1 MAHELHER
9 LHVPITTE
17 DRMRRRGLLKGA
29 LLLLLATAGPA
40 SALPPATGEPVLTV
54 TGAIGN
60 PNAGDKAVLDQALL
74 EGLGMATIRTTTSW
88 TDGVVEFTGPTV
100 ASVLDA
106 VGASGA
112 TLHAVAVNDY
122 AVDLD
127 ADELR
132 RYGAILA
139 MRQDGKQL
147 SLRDKGPLWVVL
159 PRDRHPELMDEAN
172 NSKWI
177 WQLRSIEIR

>member
-1 MAHELHER
+1 MH
-9 LHVPITTE
+9 
-17 DRMRRRGLLKGA
+17 RRGLLETA
-29 LLLLLATAGPA
+29 CLCLLAAA
-40 SALPPATGEPVLTV
+40 SRAFALPPPVGEPLLKI
-54 TGAIGN
+54 TGAIGHTN
-60 PNAGDKAVLDQALL
+60 DGDQAVFDQAML
-74 EGLGMATIRTTTSW
+74 EGLGMTTIRTTTSW

-106 VGASGA
+106 VGATRT
-112 TLHAVAVNDY
+112 TLHAVAMNDF

-127 ADELR
+127 GDELR

-139 MRQDGKQL
+139 MRQDGMQL

-159 PRDRHPELMDEAN
+159 PRDQHPELMDEAN

>member
-1 MAHELHER
+1 MH
-9 LHVPITTE
+9 
-17 DRMRRRGLLKGA
+17 RRGLFHIAVLT
-29 LLLLLATAGPA
+29 LLAAAATPA
-40 SALPPATGEPVLTV
+40 RALPPPTGEPMLTV
-54 TGAIGN
+54 TGAIDR
-60 PNAGDKAVLDQALL
+60 PNDGDQAVFDQALL
-74 EGLGMATIRTTTSW
+74 ESLGVATIQTTTSW

-106 VGASGA
+106 AGA
-112 TLHAVAVNDY
+112 TGKVLHAVAVNDY

-139 MRQDGKQL
+139 MRQDGRQL

-159 PRDRHPELMDEAN
+159 PRDRFPELMDEAN
-172 NSKWI
+172 NAKWI
-177 WQLRSIEIR
+177 WQLRAIDVR

>member
-1 MAHELHER
+1 
-9 LHVPITTE
+9 
-17 DRMRRRGLLKGA
+17 MRRRGVLQIAVLCLLVA
-29 LLLLLATAGPA
+29 AGSA
-40 SALPPATGEPVLTV
+40 HALPPPTGEPVLTV
-54 TGAIGN
+54 TGAIRTAN
-60 PNAGDKAVLDQALL
+60 DGDRAVLDQALL

-106 VGASGA
+106 VGANGR

-139 MRQDGKQL
+139 MRQDGRQL

-159 PRDRHPELMDEAN
+159 PRDQHPELMDEAN

-177 WQLRSIEIR
+177 WQLRTIDVR

>member
-1 MAHELHER
+1 
-9 LHVPITTE
+9 
-17 DRMRRRGLLKGA
+17 MRRRGLLETA
-29 LLLLLATAGPA
+29 CLCLLAAA
-40 SALPPATGEPVLTV
+40 SRAFALPPPAGEPVLTI
-54 TGAIGN
+54 TGAIGLTN
-60 PNAGDKAVLDQALL
+60 DGDQAVFDQAML

-106 VGASGA
+106 VGATGT
-112 TLHAVAVNDY
+112 TLHAVAVNDF

-127 ADELR
+127 GDELR

-139 MRQDGKQL
+139 MRQDGMQL

-159 PRDRHPELMDEAN
+159 PRDQHPELMDEAN